1 MRLSAETLLAVV
13 ALTVCTATAMAADIT
28 AFKGIRYAQPPIGE
42 LRWKPP
48 VPVTDRAEPNPASDF
63 GTACIQPSSPSGSI
77 YSDLPARM
85 SEDCLFL
92 NIWKP
97 TAATTEAQ
105 RREFPEAPTARLGTR
120 APVMVW
126 IHGGSLRVGN
136 LAAGLYDGSEL
147 ARKGV
152 VVVTLNYRLGV
163 FGYFAHP
170 ELTAESPHRSSGNY
184 GLLDQIA
191 ALHWVHDNIA
201 RFGGDPGNITVFGE
215 SAGAL
220 SIIELMTSPLAKGL
234 FDRVIIQSGYMVS
247 NMELER
253 PSFGQPSAEQVGEY
267 IAKKLGAA
275 NLAALR
281 SMDATKLSEQSLAA
295 GYDPQ
300 ATIDGWVLPRQI
312 VDAFDRGEQAR
323 VPLIA
328 GFNAGEVR
336 SLRFFL
342 PPLPKSAADY
352 ESMVR
357 HIFGDLSGKYLQ
369 LYPATN
375 IEESALASA
384 RDAFYG
390 WSAQRLVRK
399 QTQLG
404 VPAYLYFFEHHYPA
418 QDALH
423 LEAFHGSELPFEFG
437 LIGSNRYPP
446 YWPKPPDN
454 ATERA
459 VSAAIMGYFTGFAHT
474 GKPVADGEPTWQPFA
489 EGEAFLAIRD
499 EPHASKDILP
509 GTYALHEEVIARRRA
524 SGKQNWYINVGLA
537 SPVVPPR

>member
-1 MRLSAETLLAVV
+1 MRAFAESWLILA
-13 ALTVCTATAMAADIT
+13 ALTFCAATAMAGDIT
-28 AFKGIRYAQPPIGE
+28 AFKGIRYGQPPTGA

-48 VPVTDRAEPNPASDF
+48 VPVADRAVPNPASDF
-63 GTACIQPSSPSGSI
+63 GPACIQPASPSGSI
-77 YSDLPARM
+77 YSDLPAHV

-92 NIWKP
+92 NVWKP
-97 TAATTEAQ
+97 AGA
-105 RREFPEAPTARLGTR
+105 TR

-126 IHGGSLRVGN
+126 IHGGSLRIGN
-136 LAAGLYDGSEL
+136 LAAGIYDGTEL

-170 ELTAESPHRSSGNY
+170 QLSAESPHNSSGNY

-201 RFGGDPGNITVFGE
+201 RFGGDPANVTVFGE

-220 SIIELMTSPLAKGL
+220 SIIELMTSPLAQGL
-234 FDRVIIQSGYMVS
+234 FQRVIIQSGYMVS
-247 NMELER
+247 NMELKN
-253 PSFGQPSAEQVGEY
+253 PSYGQPSAEAVGEY
-267 IAKKLGAA
+267 IAKKIGAA

-281 SMDATKLSEQSLAA
+281 SMDAEKLSEAAFAA
-295 GYDPQ
+295 GFDPQ

-312 VDAFDRGEQAR
+312 VEAFDRGEQAR

-342 PPLPKSAADY
+342 PPLPKNAADY

-357 HIFGDLSGKYLQ
+357 HIYGDLADRYLQ

-418 QDALH
+418 QDVLH

-437 LIGSNRYPP
+437 LIGSNRYSP
-446 YWPKPPDN
+446 YWPKPPDD

-459 VSAAIMGYFTGFAHT
+459 ISAAIMGYFTGFAHF
-474 GKPVADGEPTWQPFA
+474 GKPVAPGEPTWPPF
-489 EGEAFLAIRD
+489 GQDEAYLDIRD
-499 EPHASKDILP
+499 EPHPSRNLLP
-509 GTYALHEEVIARRRA
+509 GAYALQEEVIARRRA
-524 SGKQNWYINVGLA
+524 SGKQNWYINIGLA
-537 SPVVPPR
+537 SPVVPPK

>member
-1 MRLSAETLLAVV
+1 MRAYAGTLLVV
-13 ALTVCTATAMAADIT
+13 AALTFCTATAMAADVT
-28 AFKGIRYAQPPIGE
+28 AFRGIRYAQPPVRE

-48 VPVTDRAEPNPASDF
+48 VPVTDRPDPNPTSDF
-63 GTACIQPSSPSGSI
+63 GPACIQPSSPSGSI
-77 YSDLPARM
+77 YADLPARM

-92 NIWKP
+92 NVWKP
-97 TAATTEAQ
+97 TGAA
-105 RREFPEAPTARLGTR
+105 R

-126 IHGGSLRVGN
+126 IHGGSLRIGN

-147 ARKGV
+147 ARQGV
-152 VVVTLNYRLGV
+152 VVVTLSYRLGV
-163 FGYFAHP
+163 FGYLAHP
-170 ELTAESPHRSSGNY
+170 QLTAESPHSSSGNY

-201 RFGGDPGNITVFGE
+201 RFGGDPAHITVFGE

-220 SIIELMTSPLAKGL
+220 SLIELMTSPLARGL
-234 FDRVIIQSGYMVS
+234 FQRVIIQSGYMVS
-247 NMELER
+247 NMELR
-253 PSFGQPSAEQVGEY
+253 RASFGQPSAEAVGEY
-267 IAKKLGAA
+267 IARKLGAP

-281 SMDATKLSEQSLAA
+281 SMDAVKLSEEAFAA

-328 GFNAGEVR
+328 GFNGGEVR

-357 HIFGDLSGKYLQ
+357 HIYGDLSEDYLK

-437 LIGSNRYPP
+437 LIGSSRYPP
-446 YWPKPPDN
+446 HWPKPPDD
-454 ATERA
+454 AGERA
-459 VSAAIMGYFTGFAHT
+459 LSAAIMGYFAGFAQS
-474 GKPVADGEPTWQPFA
+474 GKPVASGEPSWPPFSDDQ
-489 EGEAFLAIRD
+489 AFLDIRD
-499 EPHASKDILP
+499 KPYPAQNILP

-537 SPVVPPR
+537 SPVVPPAVPH